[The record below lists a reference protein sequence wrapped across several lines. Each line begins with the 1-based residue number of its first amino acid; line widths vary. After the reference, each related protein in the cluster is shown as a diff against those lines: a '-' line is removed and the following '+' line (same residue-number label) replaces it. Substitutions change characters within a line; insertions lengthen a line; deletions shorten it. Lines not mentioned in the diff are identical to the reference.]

1 MDFEFPEDVVAARN
15 KAREFAVREFNP
27 ATARESDE
35 FERFDDEIRK
45 KMIAE
50 KIIDVN
56 NPWSLIVTIEETC
69 RVDPGIAISS
79 TASMFGAEILMLFG
93 SDSQKE
99 KYLKPVQDGKKIMGL
114 AVTEPGGGSDVA
126 GLKTTATRKGDK
138 LVINGSKM
146 FITNGTTADFYLM
159 LVRTSTPDE
168 KKHHGLSVVIVDANL
183 SGFARNKL
191 TGKLGVRAT
200 STAELILDNVEIPA
214 DMIVGEEGKGFYYIM
229 TFFNIS
235 RVYVAAQSIG
245 IAQGCLDRTL
255 EYLKMVKAAGRNTVI
270 NEDLQFSVVD
280 VATRIEASRMLTYKA
295 ASYLFQFK
303 PNPMLT
309 SMAKSYASETA
320 VIAAQKSMEIT
331 AAYGMNTDIERFFR
345 DSKIMEIWEG
355 TSEIEKLIIYRSME
369 KSFGGDSS

>member
-1 MDFEFPEDVVAARN
+1 MDFDFPEEAQAAR
-15 KAREFAVREFNP
+15 KKVREFALREFTP
-27 ATARESDE
+27 AIAKESDE
-35 FERFDDEIRK
+35 LETFRDDIRK
-45 KMIAE
+45 KMVAE
-50 KIIDVN
+50 NIIDVN
-56 NPWSLIVTIEETC
+56 NPWSLVVAIEETC
-69 RVDPGIAISS
+69 RVDPGNAIAS

-93 SDSQKE
+93 SEEQKE
-99 KYLKPVQDGKKIMGL
+99 KFLGPVQRGEKIMGL

-126 GLKTTATRKGDK
+126 GLKTKAERRGDK
-138 LVINGSKM
+138 LILNGSKM

-168 KKHHGLSVVIVDANL
+168 KKHHGLSVVIVEANTP
-183 SGFARNKL
+183 GFTRNKL

-214 DMIVGEEGKGFYYIM
+214 DRIVGEEGKGFYYVM

-245 IAQGCLDRTL
+245 IAQGCMDRTL
-255 EYLKMVKAAGRNTVI
+255 EYLKLLKEKENGQI
-270 NEDLQFSVVD
+270 LEDIQFFVVD
-280 VATRIEASRMLTYKA
+280 VATRIEASRLLTYKA

-303 PNPMLT
+303 PNPALT

-320 VIAAQKSMEIT
+320 VIAAQKALEIT
-331 AAYGMNTDIERFFR
+331 SAYGINSDIERFFR

-369 KSFGGDSS
+369 KSLEGEVN

>member
-1 MDFEFPEDVVAARN
+1 MDFDFPEEAQAARK
-15 KAREFAVREFNP
+15 KAREFALREFTP
-27 ATARESDE
+27 AIAKESDE
-35 FERFDDEIRK
+35 LETFRDEIRK
-45 KMIAE
+45 KMFAE
-50 KIIDVN
+50 NIIDVN
-56 NPWSLIVTIEETC
+56 SPWSLVVAIEETC
-69 RVDPGIAISS
+69 RVDPGNAIAS

-93 SDSQKE
+93 SEEQKE
-99 KYLKPVQDGKKIMGL
+99 KFLLPTQRGEKIMGL

-126 GLKTTATRKGDK
+126 GLKTKAERRGDK
-138 LVINGSKM
+138 LILNGSKM

-168 KKHHGLSVVIVDANL
+168 KKHHGLSVVIVEANTP
-183 SGFARNKL
+183 GFTRNKL
-191 TGKLGVRAT
+191 IGKLGVRAT

-214 DMIVGEEGKGFYYIM
+214 DRIVGEEGKGFYYVM

-245 IAQGCLDRTL
+245 IAQGCMDRTL
-255 EYLKMVKAAGRNTVI
+255 EYLKTLKGKEKEEI
-270 NEDLQFSVVD
+270 LEDTQFSVVD
-280 VATRIEASRMLTYKA
+280 VATRIEASRLLTYKA

-303 PNPMLT
+303 PNPALT

-320 VIAAQKSMEIT
+320 VIAAQKALEI
-331 AAYGMNTDIERFFR
+331 ASAYGMNSDIERFFR

-369 KSFGGDSS
+369 KSLEGEVN

>member
-1 MDFEFPEDVVAARN
+1 MDFDFPEEAQAARK
-15 KAREFAVREFNP
+15 KAREFALREFTP
-27 ATARESDE
+27 AIAKESDE
-35 FERFDDEIRK
+35 LETFRDEIRK
-45 KMIAE
+45 KMFE
-50 KIIDVN
+50 ENIIDVN
-56 NPWSLIVTIEETC
+56 SPWSLVVAIEETC
-69 RVDPGIAISS
+69 RVDPGNAIAS

-93 SDSQKE
+93 SEEQKKKFLLPTQRGE
-99 KYLKPVQDGKKIMGL
+99 KIMGL

-126 GLKTTATRKGDK
+126 GLKTKAERRGDK
-138 LVINGSKM
+138 LILNGSKM

-168 KKHHGLSVVIVDANL
+168 KKHHGLSVVIVEANTP
-183 SGFARNKL
+183 GFTRNKL
-191 TGKLGVRAT
+191 VGKLGVRAT

-214 DMIVGEEGKGFYYIM
+214 DRIVGEEGKGFYYVM

-245 IAQGCLDRTL
+245 IAQGCMDRTL
-255 EYLKMVKAAGRNTVI
+255 EYLKALKGKEKEEI
-270 NEDLQFSVVD
+270 LEDTQFSVVD
-280 VATRIEASRMLTYKA
+280 VATRIEASRLLTYKA

-303 PNPMLT
+303 PNPALT

-320 VIAAQKSMEIT
+320 VIAAQKALEIT
-331 AAYGMNTDIERFFR
+331 SAYGMNSDIERFFR

-369 KSFGGDSS
+369 KSLEGEVN

>member
-1 MDFEFPEDVVAARN
+1 MDFDFPEEAQAARK
-15 KAREFAVREFNP
+15 KAREFALREFTP
-27 ATARESDE
+27 AIAKESDE
-35 FERFDDEIRK
+35 LETFRDEIRK
-45 KMIAE
+45 KMFE
-50 KIIDVN
+50 ENIIDVN
-56 NPWSLIVTIEETC
+56 SPWSLVVAIEETC
-69 RVDPGIAISS
+69 RVDPGNAIAS

-93 SDSQKE
+93 SEEQKKKFLLPTQRGE
-99 KYLKPVQDGKKIMGL
+99 KIMGL

-126 GLKTTATRKGDK
+126 GLKTKAERRGDK
-138 LVINGSKM
+138 LILNGSKM

-168 KKHHGLSVVIVDANL
+168 KKHHGLSVVIVEANTP
-183 SGFARNKL
+183 GFTRNKL
-191 TGKLGVRAT
+191 VGKLGVRAT

-214 DMIVGEEGKGFYYIM
+214 DRIVGEEGKGFYYVM

-245 IAQGCLDRTL
+245 IAQGCMDKTL
-255 EYLKMVKAAGRNTVI
+255 EYLKALKEKEKGEI
-270 NEDLQFSVVD
+270 LEDTQFSVVD
-280 VATRIEASRMLTYKA
+280 VAARIEASRLLTYKA

-303 PNPMLT
+303 PNPALT

-320 VIAAQKSMEIT
+320 VIAAQKALEIT
-331 AAYGMNTDIERFFR
+331 SAYGMNSDIERFFR

-369 KSFGGDSS
+369 KSLEGEVN

>member
-1 MDFEFPEDVVAARN
+1 MDFDFPEEAQAARK
-15 KAREFAVREFNP
+15 KAREFALREFTP
-27 ATARESDE
+27 AIAKESDE
-35 FERFDDEIRK
+35 LETFRDEIRK
-45 KMIAE
+45 KMFAE
-50 KIIDVN
+50 NIIDVN
-56 NPWSLIVTIEETC
+56 SPWSLVVAIEETC
-69 RVDPGIAISS
+69 RVDPGNAIAS

-93 SDSQKE
+93 SEEQKE
-99 KYLKPVQDGKKIMGL
+99 KFLLPTQRGEKIMGL

-126 GLKTTATRKGDK
+126 GLKTKAERRGDK
-138 LVINGSKM
+138 LILNGSKM

-168 KKHHGLSVVIVDANL
+168 KKHHGLSVVIVEANTP
-183 SGFARNKL
+183 GFTRNKL
-191 TGKLGVRAT
+191 VGKLGVRAT

-214 DMIVGEEGKGFYYIM
+214 DRIVGEEGKGFYYVM

-245 IAQGCLDRTL
+245 IAQGCIDRTL
-255 EYLKMVKAAGRNTVI
+255 EYLKALKEKEKKAI
-270 NEDLQFSVVD
+270 LEDTQFSVVD
-280 VATRIEASRMLTYKA
+280 VATRIEASRLLTYKA

-303 PNPMLT
+303 PNPALT

-320 VIAAQKSMEIT
+320 VIAAQKALEIT
-331 AAYGMNTDIERFFR
+331 SAYGMNSDIERFFR

-369 KSFGGDSS
+369 KSLEGEVN

>member
-1 MDFEFPEDVVAARN
+1 MDFDFPEEAQAARK
-15 KAREFAVREFNP
+15 KAREFALREFTP
-27 ATARESDE
+27 AITKESDE
-35 FERFDDEIRK
+35 LETFRDEIRK
-45 KMIAE
+45 KMFAE
-50 KIIDVN
+50 NIIDVN
-56 NPWSLIVTIEETC
+56 SPWSLVVAIEETC
-69 RVDPGIAISS
+69 RVDPGNAIAS

-93 SDSQKE
+93 SEEQKE
-99 KYLKPVQDGKKIMGL
+99 KFLLPTQRGEKIMGL

-126 GLKTTATRKGDK
+126 GLKTKAERRGDK
-138 LVINGSKM
+138 LILNGSKM

-168 KKHHGLSVVIVDANL
+168 KKHHGLSVVIVEANTP
-183 SGFARNKL
+183 GFTRNKL
-191 TGKLGVRAT
+191 VGKLGVRAT

-214 DMIVGEEGKGFYYIM
+214 DRIVGEEGKGFYYVM

-245 IAQGCLDRTL
+245 IAQGCMDRTL
-255 EYLKMVKAAGRNTVI
+255 EYLKALKEKEKGEI
-270 NEDLQFSVVD
+270 LEDTQFSVVD
-280 VATRIEASRMLTYKA
+280 VATRIEASRLLTYKA

-303 PNPMLT
+303 PNPALT

-320 VIAAQKSMEIT
+320 VIAAQKALEIT
-331 AAYGMNTDIERFFR
+331 SAYGMNSDIERFFR

-369 KSFGGDSS
+369 KSLEGEVN

>member
-1 MDFEFPEDVVAARN
+1 MDFDFPEEAQAAR
-15 KAREFAVREFNP
+15 KKVREFALREFTP
-27 ATARESDE
+27 AIAKESDE
-35 FERFDDEIRK
+35 LETFRDDIRK
-45 KMIAE
+45 KMVAE
-50 KIIDVN
+50 NIIDVN
-56 NPWSLIVTIEETC
+56 SPWSLVVAIEETC
-69 RVDPGIAISS
+69 RVDPGNAIAS

-93 SDSQKE
+93 SEEQKE
-99 KYLKPVQDGKKIMGL
+99 KFLLPTQRGEKIMGL

-126 GLKTTATRKGDK
+126 GLKTKAERRGDK
-138 LVINGSKM
+138 LILNGSKM

-168 KKHHGLSVVIVDANL
+168 KKHHGLSVVIVEANTP
-183 SGFARNKL
+183 GFTRNKL

-200 STAELILDNVEIPA
+200 STAELILNNVEIPA
-214 DMIVGEEGKGFYYIM
+214 DRIVGEEGKGFYYVM

-245 IAQGCLDRTL
+245 IAQGCMDRTL
-255 EYLKMVKAAGRNTVI
+255 EYLKLLKEKGNGQI
-270 NEDLQFSVVD
+270 LEDIQFSVVD
-280 VATRIEASRMLTYKA
+280 VATRIEASRLLTYKA

-303 PNPMLT
+303 PNPALT

-320 VIAAQKSMEIT
+320 VIAAQKALEIT
-331 AAYGMNTDIERFFR
+331 SAYGINSDIERFFR

-369 KSFGGDSS
+369 KSLEGEAN

>member
-1 MDFEFPEDVVAARN
+1 MDFDFPEDVVNAR
-15 KAREFAVREFNP
+15 KRAREFATREFKP
-27 ATARESDE
+27 SVARESDE
-35 FERFDDEIRK
+35 LETFHDEIRK
-45 KMIAE
+45 KMISE

-69 RVDPGIAISS
+69 RVDPGMAIAS

-93 SDSQKE
+93 SDVQKE
-99 KYLKPVQDGKKIMGL
+99 KYLLPVQRGEKIMGL

-126 GLKTTATRKGDK
+126 GLKTTATKKGDK

-146 FITNGTTADFYLM
+146 FITNGTTADFFLM

-183 SGFARNKL
+183 PGFTRNKL

-200 STAELILDNVEIPA
+200 STAELILDNVEIPS
-214 DMIVGEEGKGFYYIM
+214 DMIVGEEGRGFYYIM

-255 EYLKMVKAAGRNTVI
+255 EYLKMLREENNGREI
-270 NEDLQFSVVD
+270 IEDVQFSLVD
-280 VATRIEASRMLTYKA
+280 VATRLEASRMLTYKA

-309 SMAKSYASETA
+309 SMAKSYASETS
-320 VIAAQKSMEIT
+320 VIAAQKAMEIT
-331 AAYGMNTDIERFFR
+331 VAYGMNTDLERFFR

-355 TSEIEKLIIYRSME
+355 TSEIEKLIIYRAME
-369 KSFGGDSS
+369 RSSGGDSN

>member
-1 MDFEFPEDVVAARN
+1 MDFDFPEEAQAARK
-15 KAREFAVREFNP
+15 KAREFALREFTP
-27 ATARESDE
+27 AIAKESDE
-35 FERFDDEIRK
+35 LETFRDEIRK
-45 KMIAE
+45 KMFAE
-50 KIIDVN
+50 NIIDVN
-56 NPWSLIVTIEETC
+56 SPWSLVVAIEETC
-69 RVDPGIAISS
+69 RVDPGNAIAS

-93 SDSQKE
+93 SEEQKE
-99 KYLKPVQDGKKIMGL
+99 KFLLPTQRGEKIMGL

-126 GLKTTATRKGDK
+126 GLKTKAERRGDK
-138 LVINGSKM
+138 LILNGSKM

-168 KKHHGLSVVIVDANL
+168 KKHHGLSVVIVEANTP
-183 SGFARNKL
+183 GFTRNKL
-191 TGKLGVRAT
+191 VGKLGVRAT

-214 DMIVGEEGKGFYYIM
+214 DRIVGEEGKGFYYVM

-245 IAQGCLDRTL
+245 IAQGCMDRTL
-255 EYLKMVKAAGRNTVI
+255 EYLKALKGKEKEEI
-270 NEDLQFSVVD
+270 LEDTQFSVVD
-280 VATRIEASRMLTYKA
+280 VATRIEASRLLTYKA

-303 PNPMLT
+303 PNPALT

-320 VIAAQKSMEIT
+320 VIAAQKALEI
-331 AAYGMNTDIERFFR
+331 ASAYGMNSDIERFFR

-369 KSFGGDSS
+369 KSLEGEVN

>member
-1 MDFEFPEDVVAARN
+1 MDFDFPEEAQAARK
-15 KAREFAVREFNP
+15 KAREFALREFTP
-27 ATARESDE
+27 AITKESDE
-35 FERFDDEIRK
+35 LETFRDEIRK
-45 KMIAE
+45 KMFAE
-50 KIIDVN
+50 NIIDVN
-56 NPWSLIVTIEETC
+56 SPWSLVVAIEETC
-69 RVDPGIAISS
+69 RVDPGNAIAS

-93 SDSQKE
+93 SEEQKE
-99 KYLKPVQDGKKIMGL
+99 KFLLPTQRGEKIMGL

-126 GLKTTATRKGDK
+126 GLKTKAERRGDK
-138 LVINGSKM
+138 LILNGSKM

-168 KKHHGLSVVIVDANL
+168 KKHHGLSVVIVEANTP
-183 SGFARNKL
+183 GFTRNKL
-191 TGKLGVRAT
+191 VGKLGVRAT

-214 DMIVGEEGKGFYYIM
+214 DRIVGEEGKGFYYVM

-245 IAQGCLDRTL
+245 IAQGCMDRTL
-255 EYLKMVKAAGRNTVI
+255 EYLKTLKGKEKKEI
-270 NEDLQFSVVD
+270 LEDTQFSVVD
-280 VATRIEASRMLTYKA
+280 VATRIEASRLLTYKA

-303 PNPMLT
+303 PNPALT

-320 VIAAQKSMEIT
+320 VIAAQKALEIT
-331 AAYGMNTDIERFFR
+331 SAYGMNSDIERFFR

-369 KSFGGDSS
+369 KSLEGEVN

>member
-1 MDFEFPEDVVAARN
+1 MDFDFPEEAQAARK
-15 KAREFAVREFNP
+15 KAREFALREFTP
-27 ATARESDE
+27 AIAKESDE
-35 FERFDDEIRK
+35 LETFRDEIRK
-45 KMIAE
+45 KMFAE
-50 KIIDVN
+50 NIIDVN
-56 NPWSLIVTIEETC
+56 SPWSLVVAIEETC
-69 RVDPGIAISS
+69 RVDPGNAIAS

-93 SDSQKE
+93 SEEQKE
-99 KYLKPVQDGKKIMGL
+99 KFLLPTQRGEKIMGL

-126 GLKTTATRKGDK
+126 GLKTKAERHGDK
-138 LVINGSKM
+138 LILNGSKM

-168 KKHHGLSVVIVDANL
+168 KKHHGLSVVIVEANTP
-183 SGFARNKL
+183 GFTRNKL
-191 TGKLGVRAT
+191 VGKLGVRAT

-214 DMIVGEEGKGFYYIM
+214 DRIVGEEGKGFYYVM

-245 IAQGCLDRTL
+245 IAQGCMDRTL
-255 EYLKMVKAAGRNTVI
+255 EYLKALKGKEKEEI
-270 NEDLQFSVVD
+270 LEDTQFSVVD
-280 VATRIEASRMLTYKA
+280 VATRIEASRLLTYKA

-303 PNPMLT
+303 PNPALT

-320 VIAAQKSMEIT
+320 VIAAQKALEI
-331 AAYGMNTDIERFFR
+331 ASAYGMNSDIERFFR

-369 KSFGGDSS
+369 KSLEGEVN

>member
-1 MDFEFPEDVVAARN
+1 MDFDFPEEAQAARK
-15 KAREFAVREFNP
+15 KARQFALREFTP
-27 ATARESDE
+27 AIAKESDE
-35 FERFDDEIRK
+35 LETFRDEIRK
-45 KMIAE
+45 KMFAE
-50 KIIDVN
+50 NIIDVN
-56 NPWSLIVTIEETC
+56 SPWSLVVAIEETC
-69 RVDPGIAISS
+69 RVDPGNAIAS

-93 SDSQKE
+93 SEEQKE
-99 KYLKPVQDGKKIMGL
+99 KFLLPTQRGEKIMGL

-126 GLKTTATRKGDK
+126 GLKTKAERRGDK
-138 LVINGSKM
+138 LIVNGSKM

-168 KKHHGLSVVIVDANL
+168 KKHHGLSVVIVEANTP
-183 SGFARNKL
+183 GFTRNKL
-191 TGKLGVRAT
+191 IGKLGVRAT

-214 DMIVGEEGKGFYYIM
+214 DRIVGEEGKGFYYVM

-245 IAQGCLDRTL
+245 IAQGCMDRTL
-255 EYLKMVKAAGRNTVI
+255 EYLKALKGKEKEEI
-270 NEDLQFSVVD
+270 LEDTQFSVVD
-280 VATRIEASRMLTYKA
+280 VATRIEASRLLTYKA

-303 PNPMLT
+303 PNPALT

-320 VIAAQKSMEIT
+320 VIAAQKALEIT
-331 AAYGMNTDIERFFR
+331 SAYGMNSDIERFFR

-369 KSFGGDSS
+369 KSLEGEVN

>member
-1 MDFEFPEDVVAARN
+1 MDFDFPEEAQAARK
-15 KAREFAVREFNP
+15 KAREFALREFTP
-27 ATARESDE
+27 AIAKESDE
-35 FERFDDEIRK
+35 LETFRDEIRK
-45 KMIAE
+45 KMFAE
-50 KIIDVN
+50 NIIDVN
-56 NPWSLIVTIEETC
+56 SPWSLVVAIEETC
-69 RVDPGIAISS
+69 RVDPGNAIAS

-93 SDSQKE
+93 SEEQKE
-99 KYLKPVQDGKKIMGL
+99 KFLLPTQRGEKIMGL

-126 GLKTTATRKGDK
+126 GLKTKAERRGDK
-138 LVINGSKM
+138 LILNGSKM

-168 KKHHGLSVVIVDANL
+168 KKHHGLSVVIVEANTP
-183 SGFARNKL
+183 GFTRNKL
-191 TGKLGVRAT
+191 VGKLGVRAT

-214 DMIVGEEGKGFYYIM
+214 DRIVGEEGKGFYYVM

-245 IAQGCLDRTL
+245 IAQGCMDRTL
-255 EYLKMVKAAGRNTVI
+255 EYLKALKGKEKEEI
-270 NEDLQFSVVD
+270 LEDTQFSVVD
-280 VATRIEASRMLTYKA
+280 VATRIEASRLLTYKA

-303 PNPMLT
+303 PNPALT

-320 VIAAQKSMEIT
+320 VIAAQKALEIT
-331 AAYGMNTDIERFFR
+331 SAYGMNSDIERFFR

-369 KSFGGDSS
+369 KSLEGEVN

>member
-1 MDFEFPEDVVAARN
+1 MDFDFPEEAQAARK
-15 KAREFAVREFNP
+15 KAREFALREFTP
-27 ATARESDE
+27 AIAKESDE
-35 FERFDDEIRK
+35 LETFRDEIRK
-45 KMIAE
+45 KMFAE
-50 KIIDVN
+50 NIIDVN
-56 NPWSLIVTIEETC
+56 SPWSLVVAIEETC
-69 RVDPGIAISS
+69 RVDPGNAIAS

-93 SDSQKE
+93 SEEQKE
-99 KYLKPVQDGKKIMGL
+99 KFLLPTQRGEKIMGL

-126 GLKTTATRKGDK
+126 GLKTKAERRGDK
-138 LVINGSKM
+138 LILNGSKM

-168 KKHHGLSVVIVDANL
+168 KKHHGLSVVIVEANTP
-183 SGFARNKL
+183 GFTRNKL
-191 TGKLGVRAT
+191 VGKLGVRAT

-214 DMIVGEEGKGFYYIM
+214 DRIVGEEGKGFYYVM

-245 IAQGCLDRTL
+245 IAQGCMDRTL
-255 EYLKMVKAAGRNTVI
+255 EYLKTLKGKEKEEI
-270 NEDLQFSVVD
+270 LEDTQFSVVD
-280 VATRIEASRMLTYKA
+280 VATRIEASRLLTYKA

-303 PNPMLT
+303 PNPALT

-320 VIAAQKSMEIT
+320 VIAAQKALEI
-331 AAYGMNTDIERFFR
+331 ASAYGMNSDIERFFR

-369 KSFGGDSS
+369 KSLEGEVN

>member
-1 MDFEFPEDVVAARN
+1 MDFDFPEEAQAARK
-15 KAREFAVREFNP
+15 KAREFALREFTP
-27 ATARESDE
+27 AIAKESDE
-35 FERFDDEIRK
+35 LETFRDEIRK
-45 KMIAE
+45 KMFAE
-50 KIIDVN
+50 NIIDVN
-56 NPWSLIVTIEETC
+56 SPWSLVVAIEETC
-69 RVDPGIAISS
+69 RVDPGNAIAS

-93 SDSQKE
+93 SEEQKE
-99 KYLKPVQDGKKIMGL
+99 KFLLPTQRGEKIMGL

-126 GLKTTATRKGDK
+126 GLKTKAERRGDK
-138 LVINGSKM
+138 LILNGSKM

-168 KKHHGLSVVIVDANL
+168 KKHHGLSVVIVEANTP
-183 SGFARNKL
+183 GFTRNKL
-191 TGKLGVRAT
+191 VGKLGVRAT

-214 DMIVGEEGKGFYYIM
+214 DRIVGEEGKGFYYVM

-245 IAQGCLDRTL
+245 IAQGCMDRTL
-255 EYLKMVKAAGRNTVI
+255 EYLKALKEKEKGEI
-270 NEDLQFSVVD
+270 LEDTQFSVVD
-280 VATRIEASRMLTYKA
+280 VATRIEASRLLTYKA

-303 PNPMLT
+303 PNPALT

-320 VIAAQKSMEIT
+320 VIAAQKALEIT
-331 AAYGMNTDIERFFR
+331 SAYGMNSDIERFFR

-369 KSFGGDSS
+369 KSLEGEVN

>member
-1 MDFEFPEDVVAARN
+1 MDFDFPEEAQAARK
-15 KAREFAVREFNP
+15 KAREFALREFTP
-27 ATARESDE
+27 AIAKESDE
-35 FERFDDEIRK
+35 LETFRDEIRK
-45 KMIAE
+45 KMFAE
-50 KIIDVN
+50 NIIDVN
-56 NPWSLIVTIEETC
+56 SPWSLVVAIEETC
-69 RVDPGIAISS
+69 RVDPGNAIAS

-93 SDSQKE
+93 SEEQKE
-99 KYLKPVQDGKKIMGL
+99 KFLLPTQRGEKIMGL

-126 GLKTTATRKGDK
+126 GLKTKAERRGDK
-138 LVINGSKM
+138 LILNGSKM

-168 KKHHGLSVVIVDANL
+168 KKHHGLSVVIVEANTP
-183 SGFARNKL
+183 GFTRNKL
-191 TGKLGVRAT
+191 VGKLGVRAT

-214 DMIVGEEGKGFYYIM
+214 DRIVGEEGKGFYYVM

-245 IAQGCLDRTL
+245 IAQGCMDRTL
-255 EYLKMVKAAGRNTVI
+255 EYLKALKGKEKGEI
-270 NEDLQFSVVD
+270 LEDTQFSVVD
-280 VATRIEASRMLTYKA
+280 VATRIEASRLLTYKA

-303 PNPMLT
+303 PNPALT

-320 VIAAQKSMEIT
+320 VIAAQKALEIT
-331 AAYGMNTDIERFFR
+331 SAFGMNSDIERFFR

-369 KSFGGDSS
+369 KSLEGEVN

>member
-1 MDFEFPEDVVAARN
+1 MDFDFPEEAQAARK
-15 KAREFAVREFNP
+15 KAREFALREFTP
-27 ATARESDE
+27 AIAKESDE
-35 FERFDDEIRK
+35 LETFRDEIRK
-45 KMIAE
+45 KMFAE
-50 KIIDVN
+50 NIIDVN
-56 NPWSLIVTIEETC
+56 SPWSLVVAIEETC
-69 RVDPGIAISS
+69 RVDPGNAIAS

-93 SDSQKE
+93 SEEQKE
-99 KYLKPVQDGKKIMGL
+99 KFLLPTQRGEKIMGL

-126 GLKTTATRKGDK
+126 GLKTKAERRGDK
-138 LVINGSKM
+138 LILNGSKM

-168 KKHHGLSVVIVDANL
+168 KKHHGLSVVIVEANTP
-183 SGFARNKL
+183 GFTRNKL
-191 TGKLGVRAT
+191 VGKLGVRAT

-214 DMIVGEEGKGFYYIM
+214 DRIVGEEGKGFYYVM

-245 IAQGCLDRTL
+245 IAQGCMDRTL
-255 EYLKMVKAAGRNTVI
+255 EYLKTLKGKEKEEI
-270 NEDLQFSVVD
+270 LEDTQFSVVD
-280 VATRIEASRMLTYKA
+280 VATRIEASRLLTYKA

-303 PNPMLT
+303 PNPALT

-320 VIAAQKSMEIT
+320 VIAAQKALEIT
-331 AAYGMNTDIERFFR
+331 SAFGMNSDIERFFR

-369 KSFGGDSS
+369 KSLEGEVN